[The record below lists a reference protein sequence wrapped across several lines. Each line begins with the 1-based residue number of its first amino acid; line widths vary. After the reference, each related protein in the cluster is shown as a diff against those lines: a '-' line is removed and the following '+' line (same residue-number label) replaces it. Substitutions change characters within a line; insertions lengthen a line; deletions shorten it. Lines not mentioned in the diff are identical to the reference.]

1 MENMLSR
8 QQAAERMG
16 ISLDALDRLRAAGEL
31 TYVQHRKGS
40 KVWIPE
46 GAIAEYFSRIT
57 RPARPASRAA
67 ARPELKT
74 FRKRRPRKTA

>member
-31 TYVQHRKGS
+31 AYVQHHKGS

-46 GAIAEYFSRIT
+46 GAIAEYFARIT